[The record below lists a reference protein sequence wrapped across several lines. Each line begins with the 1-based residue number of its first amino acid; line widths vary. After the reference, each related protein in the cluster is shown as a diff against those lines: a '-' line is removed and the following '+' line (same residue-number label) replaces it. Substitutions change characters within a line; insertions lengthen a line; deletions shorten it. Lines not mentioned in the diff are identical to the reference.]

1 MNDNAV
7 AFFCSLNDLT
17 SQIDHPTCYKNSDK
31 PTCID
36 LILPDRHTSFQH
48 NSIFEAGLFEIR
60 KMVVIKFKMGFQ
72 KLKAHIVS
80 YHDKHFNN
88 KKFQSTI
95 QRCTSE
101 DNLKCFQE
109 TIFCILN
116 KHLYFKRQHVRTNE
130 ILLMTKE
137 LHKPIL

>member
-36 LILPDRHTSFQH
+36 LILPDQHTSFQH

-88 KKFQSTI
+88 KKF
-95 QRCTSE
+95 
-101 DNLKCFQE
+101 NLPFNVVPQK
-109 TIFCILN
+109 II
-116 KHLYFKRQHVRTNE
+116 
-130 ILLMTKE
+130 
-137 LHKPIL
+137 